1 MLTHRPR
8 FAILPALFALALLSG
23 GNARADDAAPAI
35 IGAPAII
42 AAPETRVASA
52 LGMMEA
58 PGAEASVL
66 ASPAPW
72 LAARAVADAP
82 QESRLA
88 FAGPRIEPP
97 LLAARKTRL
106 KSDRAPAMPPVL
118 NAERARALLRSLTV
132 PGWGQATLGHRR
144 SAYVF
149 AITDLSIWT
158 SFTAFRVQQRLRTDA
173 SLRTAMLEAG
183 IDLSGRDEDIRRIV
197 GLYASSEEYN
207 QLVVYRDAANLYYD
221 NPAAYRAYIEAHQLQ
236 GRDAW
241 AWSDEDA
248 FRRYSGQRKQ
258 AQRAALRSNTAL
270 ALAITNRL
278 ISAIHAARAA
288 SHAPA
293 KAQTWNFE
301 CVPVPGGD
309 GTAFHLGVRT
319 RF

>member
-1 MLTHRPR
+1 MLVAPR
-8 FAILPALFALALLSG
+8 LAILLAAVATALLGSV
-23 GNARADDAAPAI
+23 NVRADAAPVADV
-35 IGAPAII
+35 GAPWA
-42 AAPETRVASA
+42 RVASA
-52 LGMMEA
+52 LGVVDPQEV
-58 PGAEASVL
+58 EASVL
-66 ASPAPW
+66 AASAPW
-72 LAARAVADAP
+72 LVSGAAEASSD
-82 QESRLA
+82 SRLS
-88 FAGPRIEPP
+88 FAGPLIEPP
-97 LLAARKTRL
+97 LLAARSTRL
-106 KSDRAPAMPPVL
+106 KSDRGSSLPPVL
-118 NAERARALLRSLTV
+118 NAERARILLRSLTV

-144 SAYVF
+144 AATVF
-149 AITDLSIWT
+149 AIADLSIWT

-173 SLRTAMLEAG
+173 SIRTAMLEAG

-236 GRDAW
+236 GKDAW

-270 ALAITNRL
+270 ALAIANRL
-278 ISAIHAARAA
+278 ISAVHAARAA
-288 SHAPA
+288 SHPPA

>member
-1 MLTHRPR
+1 MLAHQMR
-8 FAILPALFALALLSG
+8 FAILPVLIATALLSG
-23 GNARADDAAPAI
+23 VNARADVAPSASV
-35 IGAPAII
+35 GAPEMRI
-42 AAPETRVASA
+42 ETA
-52 LGMMEA
+52 LGMMEI
-58 PGAEASVL
+58 PDAETSVL
-66 ASPAPW
+66 ATPAPW
-72 LAARAVADAP
+72 LAPRATGVAPMD
-82 QESRLA
+82 SRLA
-88 FAGPRIEPP
+88 SAGSLIEPP
-97 LLAARKTRL
+97 LLAARSTRL
-106 KSDRAPAMPPVL
+106 KSHRGPSMPPVL

-144 SAYVF
+144 SATVF
-149 AITDLSIWT
+149 AIADLSIWT

-221 NPAAYRAYIEAHQLQ
+221 DPVAYRAYIESHQLQ
-236 GRDAW
+236 GSNAW
-241 AWSDEDA
+241 AWSNQDS

-270 ALAITNRL
+270 ALAIANRL
-278 ISAIHAARAA
+278 ISAVHAARAA

-293 KAQTWNFE
+293 KAQSWNFE